1 MLAGMA
7 LDTLVVSVRNA
18 TSVRWRQVV
27 PATVAGTLALS
38 LGFNVW
44 LYFVHMPRNPAVY
57 HEFDL
62 TETAVGRLVRA
73 AALADDPRLRAV
85 HVFLDRRLIAQD
97 TVRFLTFDVTVGAFD
112 GVRLSG
118 TVDGDAL
125 LILPPDA
132 SDDERAAALAALG
145 PAARELDA
153 PLLPNG
159 EAPLFLAYGVGD
171 GASRLLA
178 ETFPAR
184 R

>member
-1 MLAGMA
+1 
-7 LDTLVVSVRNA
+7 
-18 TSVRWRQVV
+18 
-27 PATVAGTLALS
+27 
-38 LGFNVW
+38 
-44 LYFVHMPRNPAVY
+44 MPRNPAVY

-85 HVFLDRRLIAQD
+85 HVFLDRRLTAQD